1 MNTNERQQY
10 TMLVFA
16 GIFAAL
22 WGGYWVAGKWPHFL
36 SNMDIQPWL
45 KFVKRPVILNI
56 PAFLV
61 FMFGGSKIV
70 RLLMREADAQTLKE
84 RQKEASWLA
93 KRTDENKDD
102 SKKYHP
108 IL

>member
-22 WGGYWVAGKWPHFL
+22 WGSHWMAGKWPHL
-36 SNMDIQPWL
+36 LGNVDIQPWL
-45 KFVKRPVILNI
+45 KFIQRPVTLNV

-61 FMFGGSKIV
+61 FMFGGSKLV
-70 RLLMREADAQTLKE
+70 RRLIREADAQTLRE
-84 RQKEASWLA
+84 RQKEAAWLA
-93 KRTDENKDD
+93 RRADGSKDD
-102 SKKYHP
+102 SKKHRP